1 MTSPSSVDSYKR
13 DLPGAVRAIRK
24 LLANPDDTTQ
34 VFLIMR
40 ALNGPAVP
48 NRYWR
53 LLKTPGGAQQA
64 YRRVELAQ
72 RLSDPEF
79 IASFKP
85 GTVGAAY
92 RAFLEDTGYSAA
104 GLAEISKVN
113 SEPMAESPYSWLS
126 RRTRD
131 VHDIWH
137 VLTGYKADE
146 SLGEAS
152 LVAFSYAQAGGL
164 GWGFIAAATVLKSI
178 RVTGKLAFARSVW
191 EGYRAGRRA
200 SWLLAQDYE
209 SLLGEQVEV
218 ARERLG
224 IGHPVAYL
232 AAQLSL
238 GMLSPIGSGKLKNSI
253 NV

>member
-1 MTSPSSVDSYKR
+1 MTSPSSAESYKR
-13 DLPGAVRAIRK
+13 DLPAALRAIRK
-24 LLANPDDTTQ
+24 LLANPGDTTQ

-79 IASFKP
+79 VAGFVP

-104 GLAEISKVN
+104 GLAEISNLN
-113 SEPMAESPYSWLS
+113 SEPMAENPYAWLS

-178 RVTGKLAFARSVW
+178 RVTGNFAFARSVW
-191 EGYRAGRRA
+191 EGYRNGRRA
-200 SWLLAQDYE
+200 MWLLAEDYE
-209 SLLGEQVEV
+209 NLLREPLER
-218 ARERLG
+218 ARQRLR
-224 IGHPVAYL
+224 IGHPAAYL
-232 AAQLSL
+232 AAQRRL
-238 GMLSPIGSGKLKNSI
+238 GERWSIDSGELEKSANG
-253 NV
+253 